1 MSNKV
6 TFQIKI
12 EGENE
17 LRTVTVDAKE
27 LGQAFSAVQA
37 EVKNLKGEVVTL
49 ASTFELLQG
58 ASDVVSQ
65 LKDTLS
71 GFVAEFQEDDLAE
84 SRLAQAMRNT
94 MDASDDE
101 IQSIKALA
109 EAQERLGVVS
119 AGVQLSAAQ
128 ELATYLEYSDSLKT
142 ILPVMND
149 MVAQQ
154 LGIGA
159 SAESATQIAT
169 MLGKVM
175 NGQTEALSRYG
186 YKFDDAQ
193 KYILQFGDESERAA
207 VLAEVVEQSVAGMN
221 EALAQTPSG
230 AIAQAKNEI
239 DGMKAA
245 IGKVVSG
252 FMPLISA
259 LSDIT
264 LSALGVAKLTKAI
277 KALHLETAVA
287 KVKTVALAAA
297 QRSQAAAARILG
309 ISQTQA
315 AAATGVLR
323 AEVIALQAAM
333 TFGLAAAISLVI
345 GLLAKLFSKSG
356 DAAEGLEE
364 VNRAEDAYRRASA
377 DARAETAADIVAL
390 EDLIKAK
397 GQEGEKV
404 EELNRKYGDAF
415 GTYSSAAEWYDILTS
430 KSKEYCQQLAYEA
443 LAVEYKEELAEALKN
458 LDEAEKKRDSTQ
470 KYKQEIKIDRV
481 ASEGDPGAYHFEET
495 DEVTAAWIE
504 ADAAVAEAEKSVE
517 DLTASMGDAVK
528 KASELAE
535 SLKKSG
541 EQTAVSWKTMNLAD
555 LEKAIQD
562 QKGLVESLAGGSDS
576 GAAKAAAAE
585 LKQMETRAKAL
596 KDAYGLDTSATDNKG
611 KYDGSKLIENAASY
625 KELGNNIKYYQN
637 KLEEANGTDAEAVKQ
652 YAQEIQKL
660 QQMQSILKDAADAEA
675 LPMEL
680 NTLEDIDQM
689 LTYLNSHRKKVSA
702 ENLADVDATIERL
715 TEMRDKMEED
725 AAPKPKSTGEIST
738 YKELEEALSYYQG
751 RMKSAN
757 EAERAQIQ
765 ATINEL
771 NKKKDAWEAAAQQ
784 KPADVSSLNTIDE
797 LEEALSYYQERQ
809 QSASASEIANI
820 QTTINELNKKKSLLE
835 GLASISDMQNEVSG
849 LNAASTKQDFMVE
862 LKLIGLDEVQAKV
875 RSLKKMLQE
884 PFYKDQQ
891 DELKSLLGTYKSYEK
906 ILKTSNLTFAEGW
919 SDIKG
924 MVNSVK
930 SLTETL
936 NEDSTAWEKVSGV
949 IDTVLALYQTF
960 SQIIEIIKMLTS
972 VTEAHA
978 VAKQVEGTAEMTE
991 AGQAA
996 AAGAQN
1002 IATNEAVSASNGART
1017 TTNVAVAGSGF
1028 LAAHSSIP
1036 FVGIA
1041 LGAAMVASMIALMM
1055 SLPKFADGGIAYG
1068 TTLGIFGEYAG
1079 AANNPEVV
1087 APLDRLKSLI
1097 GSDDSR
1103 FAPVSFK
1110 IRGRDLIGLLQKE
1123 QRISSR
1129 VD

>member
-149 MVAQQ
+149 MIAQQ

-245 IGKVVSG
+245 IGKTVSG

-259 LSDIT
+259 FADLALSV
-264 LSALGVAKLTKAI
+264 LAVSKLTKAV

-309 ISQTQA
+309 VSQTQA

-323 AEVIALQAAM
+323 TEVIALQAAM

-345 GLLAKLFSKSG
+345 SLLTKLFSKSG
-356 DAAEGLEE
+356 DVAEGLEE

-397 GQEGEKV
+397 GREGEKV
-404 EELNRKYGDAF
+404 EELNRKYGDAL
-415 GTYSSAAEWYDILTS
+415 GTYGSAAEWYDILTS

-443 LAVEYKEELAEALKN
+443 MAVEYKEELAEALKN
-458 LDEAEKKRDSTQ
+458 LDEAEKKREGTQ

-495 DEVTAAWIE
+495 GEVTAAWIE

-517 DLTASMGDAVK
+517 DLTASMEGAMK

-555 LEKAIQD
+555 LEKAIQE

-596 KDAYGLDTSATDNKG
+596 RQTYGLETSSSSKTEKPSGTTTVTADN
-611 KYDGSKLIENAASY
+611 LPE
-625 KELGNNIKYYQN
+625 
-637 KLEEANGTDAEAVKQ
+637 KLE
-652 YAQEIQKL
+652 
-660 QQMQSILKDAADAEA
+660 
-675 LPMEL
+675 
-680 NTLEDIDQM
+680 TLEDIDQM
-689 LTYLNSHRKKVSA
+689 LTFLNNHRKEVSA
-702 ENLADVDATIERL
+702 EEIAAIDAQIERV
-715 TEMRDKMEED
+715 TELREVMERD
-725 AAPKPKSTGEIST
+725 AAPKPEDTEDIST
-738 YKELEEALSYYQG
+738 YKELEEALSYYQE
-751 RMKSAN
+751 RMKTAN
-757 EAERAQIQ
+757 EVERAQIQ

-820 QTTINELNKKKSLLE
+820 QATINALNKKKSLLE

-884 PFYKDQQ
+884 PFYKNQQ

-906 ILKTSNLTFAEGW
+906 ILKTSNLTFSEGW
-919 SDIKG
+919 SSIKG

-936 NEDSTAWEKVSGV
+936 NEDSTAWEKVSSV

-960 SQIIEIIKMLTS
+960 SQIIEIIKMLTT
-972 VTEAHA
+972 VTEAHT

-1002 IATNEAVSASNGART
+1002 IATNEAVSTSNGLRT
-1017 TTNVAVAGSGF
+1017 TTNIAVGASGF

-1097 GSDDSR
+1097 GSDESG

>member
-17 LRTVTVDAKE
+17 LRNVTVDAKE

-245 IGKVVSG
+245 IGKTVSG

-259 LSDIT
+259 FSDLALSV
-264 LSALGVAKLTKAI
+264 LAVAKLTKAI
-277 KALHLETAVA
+277 KSLHLETAVA

-333 TFGLAAAISLVI
+333 TLGLAAAISLVI
-345 GLLAKLFSKSG
+345 SLLAKLFSKSG

-404 EELNRKYGDAF
+404 EELNRKYGDAL
-415 GTYSSAAEWYDILTS
+415 GTYGSAAEWYDILTS

-443 LAVEYKEELAEALKN
+443 LAVEYKEELAEALKK

-541 EQTAVSWKTMNLAD
+541 EQTTVSWKTMNLAD
-555 LEKAIQD
+555 LEKTIQE

-596 KDAYGLDTSATDNKG
+596 RQTYGLETSGSSKTEKSSGTTTVTADN
-611 KYDGSKLIENAASY
+611 LPE
-625 KELGNNIKYYQN
+625 
-637 KLEEANGTDAEAVKQ
+637 KLE
-652 YAQEIQKL
+652 
-660 QQMQSILKDAADAEA
+660 
-675 LPMEL
+675 
-680 NTLEDIDQM
+680 TLEDIDQM
-689 LTYLNSHRKKVSA
+689 LTFLNNHRKEVSA
-702 ENLADVDATIERL
+702 EEIAAIDAQIERV
-715 TEMRDKMEED
+715 TELREVMERD
-725 AAPKPKSTGEIST
+725 AAPKPEDTEDVST
-738 YKELEEALSYYQG
+738 YKELEEALSYYQE
-751 RMKSAN
+751 RMKTAN

-862 LKLIGLDEVQAKV
+862 LKLIGLDEVQTKI

-891 DELKSLLGTYKSYEK
+891 DSLKELLGTYSQYEK
-906 ILKTSNLTFAEGW
+906 ILKTSNVTFSEGW
-919 SDIKG
+919 SSIKG

-960 SQIIEIIKMLTS
+960 SQIIEIIKMLTA
-972 VTEAHA
+972 VTEAHT

-1017 TTNVAVAGSGF
+1017 TTNVAVGASGF

-1097 GSDDSR
+1097 GSDDSG